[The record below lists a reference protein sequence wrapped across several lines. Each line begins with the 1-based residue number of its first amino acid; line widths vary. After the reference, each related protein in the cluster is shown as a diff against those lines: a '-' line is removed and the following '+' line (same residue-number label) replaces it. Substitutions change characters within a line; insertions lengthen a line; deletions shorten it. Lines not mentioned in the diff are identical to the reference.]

1 MSFGQAIIDGLRAAG
16 PREVLVRGSRRLT
29 GQDVLAMV
37 SGAARSLEAGGVRP
51 GDAIAFLN
59 GRGPESVIGRLVAF
73 ALDCPAI
80 QVLPGLPVEVA
91 AETMRALRATAVL
104 YEPDRKEEADRLL
117 AACPVPVHRSFDD
130 LLDHPGTRPVTLPA
144 TRPEDLSSVTF
155 TNGTTGDRKAVAYS
169 HRAEV
174 AHLDAARALFG
185 AWPWRLLVWPG
196 HHLPGL
202 MAQWTLAAAG
212 TALLVDEGEIGREWE
227 VIARERATHVLAGPP
242 FPFYT
247 FTRRI
252 PDEPGSVPL
261 LLYGGAAAVP
271 ARTWEAARRL
281 GPALMQ
287 TYGLSEAGFVT
298 ALPPADHANPG
309 LLTSVGRAVP
319 GVELQ
324 VRDSASVPV
333 SVPAGEVGEVWVRS
347 PQVMTGYVN
356 DPRRTAETLRG
367 GWVRTGDLGRLDG
380 GYLFLV
386 DRVESGLPPGVH
398 AYPIEHALTG
408 HPSVTDAAVIA
419 LRGPDGRAVTAAVV
433 QVNGPDTSDPGASGP
448 DTPSPRVGAV
458 DARELCDLVRSSLG
472 PASEPGHLWVVD
484 DLPRTSAG
492 KPDKAALLARFQPL
506 VDQHAKGTAAVGPA

>member
-174 AHLDAARALFG
+174 GPPRRG
-185 AWPWRLLVWPG
+185 PRLVRRLAV
-196 HHLPGL
+196 
-202 MAQWTLAAAG
+202 AAAG
-212 TALLVDEGEIGREWE
+212 V
-227 VIARERATHVLAGPP
+227 ARPP
-242 FPFYT
+242 
-247 FTRRI
+247 
-252 PDEPGSVPL
+252 
-261 LLYGGAAAVP
+261 P
-271 ARTWEAARRL
+271 AR
-281 GPALMQ
+281 
-287 TYGLSEAGFVT
+287 
-298 ALPPADHANPG
+298 
-309 LLTSVGRAVP
+309 
-319 GVELQ
+319 
-324 VRDSASVPV
+324 
-333 SVPAGEVGEVWVRS
+333 
-347 PQVMTGYVN
+347 
-356 DPRRTAETLRG
+356 
-367 GWVRTGDLGRLDG
+367 
-380 GYLFLV
+380 
-386 DRVESGLPPGVH
+386 
-398 AYPIEHALTG
+398 
-408 HPSVTDAAVIA
+408 
-419 LRGPDGRAVTAAVV
+419 PDG
-433 QVNGPDTSDPGASGP
+433 P
-448 DTPSPRVGAV
+448 V
-458 DARELCDLVRSSLG
+458 DARRRRHR
-472 PASEPGHLWVVD
+472 A
-484 DLPRTSAG
+484 AG
-492 KPDKAALLARFQPL
+492 GRRGDRP
-506 VDQHAKGTAAVGPA
+506 